1 MNLKGTI
8 KLINNIQKV
17 SHKLTKQQ
25 IVVTID
31 EDTKYPQDIAIE
43 FLNDKT
49 QILQKYKVGD
59 KVSVD
64 INLRGNEYNGKYY
77 NNLVGWRMAHIINN
91 EVTNSQQNPQ
101 REAEIDLPF

>member
-1 MNLKGTI
+1 MNLQGTI
-8 KLINNIQKV
+8 KLINNPQKV
-17 SHKLTKQQ
+17 SDKLTKQQ
-25 IVVTID
+25 MVLTID
-31 EDTKYPQDIAIE
+31 EDTKYPQNIAIE

-49 QILQKYKVGD
+49 QILQKHKAGE

-77 NNLVGWRMAHIINN
+77 NNLVGWKVAQVINN

-101 REAEIDLPF
+101 REAEVDLPF

>member
-1 MNLKGTI
+1 MNLQGTI
-8 KLINNIQKV
+8 KLINNPQKV
-17 SHKLTKQQ
+17 SDKLTKQQ
-25 IVVTID
+25 MVLTID
-31 EDTKYPQDIAIE
+31 EDTKYPQNIAIE

-49 QILQKYKVGD
+49 QILQKHKAGE

-77 NNLVGWRMAHIINN
+77 NNLVGWKIAQVINN

-101 REAEIDLPF
+101 REAEVDLPF

>member
-8 KLINNIQKV
+8 KLINNPQKV
-17 SHKLTKQQ
+17 SEKLTKQQ
-25 IVVTID
+25 MVLTID
-31 EDTKYPQDIAIE
+31 EDTKYPQNIAIE
-43 FLNDKT
+43 FVNDKT
-49 QILQKYKVGD
+49 QILQKHKAGE

-77 NNLVGWRMAHIINN
+77 NNLVGWKVAQGINN

-101 REAEIDLPF
+101 REAEVDLPF

>member
-1 MNLKGTI
+1 MNLQGTI
-8 KLINNIQKV
+8 KLINNPQKV
-17 SHKLTKQQ
+17 SDKLTKQQ
-25 IVVTID
+25 MVLTID
-31 EDTKYPQDIAIE
+31 EDTKYPQNIAIE

-49 QILQKYKVGD
+49 QILQKHKAGE

-77 NNLVGWRMAHIINN
+77 NNLVGCKVAQVINN

-101 REAEIDLPF
+101 REAEVDLPF

>member
-8 KLINNIQKV
+8 KLINNPQKV
-17 SHKLTKQQ
+17 SDKLTKQQ
-25 IVVTID
+25 MVLTID
-31 EDTKYPQDIAIE
+31 EDTKYPQNIAIE

-49 QILQKYKVGD
+49 QILQKHKAGE

-77 NNLVGWRMAHIINN
+77 NNLVGWKVAQVINN

>member
-8 KLINNIQKV
+8 KLINNPQKV
-17 SHKLTKQQ
+17 SDKLTKQQ
-25 IVVTID
+25 MVLTID
-31 EDTKYPQDIAIE
+31 EDTKYPQNIAIE

-49 QILQKYKVGD
+49 QILQKHKAGE

-77 NNLVGWRMAHIINN
+77 NNLVGWKVAQVINN

-101 REAEIDLPF
+101 REAEVDLPF